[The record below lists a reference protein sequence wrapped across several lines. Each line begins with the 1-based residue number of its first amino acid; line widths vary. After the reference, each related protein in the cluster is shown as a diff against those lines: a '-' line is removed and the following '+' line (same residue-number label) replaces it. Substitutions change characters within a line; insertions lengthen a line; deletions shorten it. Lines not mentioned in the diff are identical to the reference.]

1 MAQDSMLDISQNP
14 TKKAITSHTLE
25 LIIQLA
31 EWVHTEYALNR
42 DPDTIPYFM
51 HTYAYTYIHMYM

>member
-31 EWVHTEYALNR
+31 EWVHTEYALN
-42 DPDTIPYFM
+42 
-51 HTYAYTYIHMYM
+51 